1 MLAEGGGN
9 IHHENAHLL
18 LLALDLPDDAEQ
30 PHLGGARGSG
40 ISSLGRERN
49 RGEAFFLFQRGGQDE
64 SIQNSRK
71 LIIRKFSVRGKKRVD
86 S

>member
-49 RGEAFFLFQRGGQDE
+49 RAGLFSFFREEEQEDWK
-64 SIQNSRK
+64 SRSK
-71 LIIRKFSVRGKKRVD
+71 TVEN
-86 S
+86 